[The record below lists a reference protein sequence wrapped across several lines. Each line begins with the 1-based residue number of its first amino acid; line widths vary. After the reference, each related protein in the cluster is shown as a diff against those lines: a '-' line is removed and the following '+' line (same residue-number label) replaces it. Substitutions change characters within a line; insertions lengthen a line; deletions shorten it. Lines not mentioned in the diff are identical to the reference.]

1 MNSTVTKKEYL
12 NLNLIYEELEVI
24 EFKGE
29 DNIAKSIEEN
39 ELKNEVDSLLSAL
52 KPKDKEIFIR
62 YYINEEKIR
71 DIAEEI
77 NIKEDVIYNRISRGR
92 KRIKTIFENR

>member
-1 MNSTVTKKEYL
+1 ML
-12 NLNLIYEELEVI
+12 N
-24 EFKGE
+24 
-29 DNIAKSIEEN
+29 
-39 ELKNEVDSLLSAL
+39 AL

-77 NIKEDVIYNRISRGR
+77 NINEEVIYNRISRGK
-92 KRIKTIFENR
+92 KRIKTIFGNR